1 MKLFKK
7 ILGVFI
13 GTLILG
19 LGVALCKTAALGQDP
34 LSAAIFSIVYLFDEL
49 LPYSVWYII
58 VNSIFL
64 LFMILF
70 LRKKINLGTLMG
82 LVFIGIF
89 SDMFCLLFTHIN
101 FIPINFIVRL
111 LISILGIFVTCL
123 GIAFYGS
130 ANLGLSPYDA
140 LSVIISNTFKKIKF
154 QYARIICDVTCT
166 LIALIVGVIF
176 LKRSDLINI
185 NTIICFIVS
194 GPLITFFSKLSIK
207 YYYKE
212 ENNDFN

>member
-1 MKLFKK
+1 
-7 ILGVFI
+7 
-13 GTLILG
+13 
-19 LGVALCKTAALGQDP
+19 
-34 LSAAIFSIVYLFDEL
+34 
-49 LPYSVWYII
+49 
-58 VNSIFL
+58 
-64 LFMILF
+64 MILF
-70 LRKKINLGTLMG
+70 LREKINLGTLMG

-89 SDMFCLLFTHIN
+89 SDMFCLIFTHIN

-130 ANLGLSPYDA
+130 TNLGLSPYDA
-140 LSVIISNTFKKIKF
+140 LSVIISNTFKKKF

-166 LIALIVGVIF
+166 LIALIVGVII

-185 NTIICFIVS
+185 NTIICFIIS

-212 ENNDFN
+212 ENNDFNLI